1 MRATSLD
8 PCLDMGQISYQNL
21 IFSFFC
27 YVSKQFFFFTIFS
40 RDVQIVYRLDFCCL
54 CYRTTTLVSILFT
67 RLWSVGTVMAF
78 RYKGKLV
85 TSQQNFYF
93 FSVFCLFIFSCR
105 LVVVLTRAIVVDSPE
120 IPGFCVSEIEQCLE
134 TINK

>member
-1 MRATSLD
+1 MTHSYMRATSLH
-8 PCLDMGQISYQNL
+8 PCLDMGQISNQNL

-27 YVSKQFFFFTIFS
+27 YVSKQFLFFFTIFS
-40 RDVQIVYRLDFCCL
+40 RDIQIVYRLDFCCL

-93 FSVFCLFIFSCR
+93 FCLLSFHFFLPFGCYTYTGNRS
-105 LVVVLTRAIVVDSPE
+105 
-120 IPGFCVSEIEQCLE
+120 
-134 TINK
+134 

>member
-1 MRATSLD
+1 M
-8 PCLDMGQISYQNL
+8 SYPSGSALRYGSNFL
-21 IFSFFC
+21 
-27 YVSKQFFFFTIFS
+27 SKPDLFVFLLRFQTILFFFFTIFS

-93 FSVFCLFIFSCR
+93 FLSSVFSFFLAVWLLYLHGQS
-105 LVVVLTRAIVVDSPE
+105 
-120 IPGFCVSEIEQCLE
+120 
-134 TINK
+134 